1 MSVGNP
7 VSRGNVAPSE
17 RSAAASVLH
26 FLSRIWLDLVMLIV
40 IGIVFVVPFIFIFLT
55 ASKTRQEASL
65 FQFSWPSNFQLFENI
80 RTVLEFGNRRMLLA
94 LWNSTVLT
102 VSSIT
107 LIVLFAALIAY
118 VLQRRNDR
126 VANLVSSM
134 MLAGLIIPPAVVPTI
149 FLLQFLGIYKTLFGL
164 ILVEVAFTLPF
175 ATLILRAFVG
185 SIPHEIDEAAIIDG
199 ASPLRVFLWII
210 LPLLRPAIV
219 TVIVVS
225 SVGIFN
231 DFAAPL
237 YFLPGSQNVTAPL
250 TLYSFMSQFTTQW
263 NLLFSNVIVI
273 TIIPLVMFIFFQR
286 QIVPGYQIR
295 LLVHRQAQ
303 AMTDAVKECLAVPV
317 RGQELARCL
326 VNLFARHAWLYG
338 RKRHLVRGQHG
349 RVGGFILSGRR
360 TNMRRTG
367 DVGVI
372 AAERSAP
379 VHHQGITLLDDA
391 LTRAMVR

>member
-1 MSVGNP
+1 MSAQKSIPGAT
-7 VSRGNVAPSE
+7 VAQSE
-17 RSAAASVLH
+17 RAGSGMLRGAGRL
-26 FLSRIWLDLVMLIV
+26 WLDLVMLIV
-40 IGIVFVVPFIFIFLT
+40 VGIVFVVPFVFIFLT

-65 FQFSWPSNFQLFENI
+65 FEFSLPASFQLFDNI
-80 RTVLEFGNRRMLLA
+80 RTVLTFGNNRMLLA

-118 VLQRRNDR
+118 VLQRRSDR
-126 VANLVSSM
+126 VANVVSSM

-185 SIPHEIDEAAIIDG
+185 SIPREIDEAAIIDG
-199 ASPLRVFLWII
+199 ASPLRVFLWVI

-237 YFLPGSQNVTAPL
+237 YFLPGAQNVTAPL

-263 NLLFSNVIVI
+263 NLLFANVIVI
-273 TIIPLVMFIFFQR
+273 TVIPFIMFIFFQR
-286 QIVPGYQIR
+286 QIVAGM
-295 LLVHRQAQ
+295 A
-303 AMTDAVKECLAVPV
+303 AGAVK
-317 RGQELARCL
+317 G
-326 VNLFARHAWLYG
+326 
-338 RKRHLVRGQHG
+338 
-349 RVGGFILSGRR
+349 
-360 TNMRRTG
+360 
-367 DVGVI
+367 
-372 AAERSAP
+372 
-379 VHHQGITLLDDA
+379 
-391 LTRAMVR
+391 